1 MSFIKKAINGIS
13 NLEKASV
20 GQHSKIQ
27 PPLPMNVIKIYMQE
41 GRGRVKKK

>member
-41 GRGRVKKK
+41 GLGHVKKK